1 MYITAQY
8 DKAKKIWFAYFNDN
22 VGQLGPTVAGPT
34 KELAY
39 YSLGREMGEAPHK
52 FARPIDEYMAAYAEE
67 QAA

>member
-22 VGQLGPTVAGPT
+22 GQLGPTVYGPT

-52 FARPIDEYMAAYAEE
+52 FARPIGEYMPAYEKELSAA
-67 QAA
+67 